1 MSSLMRSIMPLS
13 RTGNSTSTLARRF
26 LGIMSDDPMYI
37 SGSPPFSK

>member
-1 MSSLMRSIMPLS
+1 MSSRMRAIISLS
-13 RTGNSTSTLARRF
+13 RTGNRISTLARRF